1 MARTSRKRTS
11 RRRTTRR
18 TSRRPVRRAT
28 RRRSRKRTHRLVMNF
43 AGRRVVVNSKLLKKK
58 TKLKIKEGIELVR
71 DVQPAPQKKFIP
83 FGGFNKL
90 KRRKPGLYRLGE
102 GGWKTLVRL
111 SDNVSLGAAIANNRI
126 AADKSNEYHWLI
138 DVHGGYP
145 VVVRIANTEGKTT
158 YRVEEYAKKLTKEL
172 KDVESKVA

>member
-11 RRRTTRR
+11 RRRVTRR
-18 TSRRPVRRAT
+18 TSRLPVRR
-28 RRRSRKRTHRLVMNF
+28 RRRSRRRSRQRLVLNF
-43 AGRRVVVNSKLLKKK
+43 GGRRVTVNAKLLGKK
-58 TKLKIKEGIELVR
+58 TKLKIEEGVELVR
-71 DVQPAPQKKFIP
+71 DVKPKQQKKFIP

-102 GGWKTLVRL
+102 GGWKTLTRFKDSVT
-111 SDNVSLGAAIANNRI
+111 LGAAIANNRI

-145 VVVRIANTEGKTT
+145 VVVRIANTQGKTT
-158 YRVEEYAKKLTKEL
+158 YRVEEYAKKLAEEL
-172 KDVESKVA
+172 EDVEFEVA